1 MESIDQKYLT
11 SIESIKSGIQN
22 SDLLS
27 AYLDTEEEEDYAKLK
42 EYFEPKINELHEQ
55 VANENPLQLVAFER
69 ELFDEGFEG
78 LYLPRIMGYS
88 VLRGEVNER
97 VKYIRPQNHFR
108 DILVAICNSANFENL
123 RNRIG
128 QTVQVG
134 FGLSSDIWISNLKGL
149 FTNKKILAFLDSQR
163 LAKYRDEKS
172 RLTGLVKFRKQFE
185 SLNYQTTSFPDN
197 ATDLKLMAPS
207 IKSFLIHRATK
218 GFDNSNLTGPIAGL
232 IENDLFVGSNEY
244 VELMLI
250 VGLFYD
256 LDASSKSS
264 LTKAL
269 DVLRE
274 DNEFPQKF
282 FAQYNGLLE
291 EGIGLTPAMDKRFS
305 EIISRTKSDA
315 LTDFYE
321 VMDVV
326 HTKGY
331 IHEDS
336 IEVVR
341 GFYDNHEGLSVY
353 NECLRK
359 QIMNSFEGFL
369 SNLPEE
375 SYTEYYEI
383 NKTFIQY
390 MDIFSNQEFNQK
402 VKQISLKYIKKLKKR
417 YTDKRGKDYQDI
429 KKFVKSTFTDL
440 GFMTEKQIVELFKT
454 KRKPK
459 A

>member
-22 SDLLS
+22 SDLLA
-27 AYLDTEEEEDYAKLK
+27 AYLDSEEEEDYTKLK

-55 VANENPLQLVAFER
+55 VANENPLQLVAFEGQ
-69 ELFDEGFEG
+69 LFDEGFEG
-78 LYLPRIMGYS
+78 LYLPRILGYS
-88 VLRGEVNER
+88 VLRGEINDR

-108 DILVAICNSANFENL
+108 DILVQICNSANFEHL

-149 FTNKKILAFLDSQR
+149 FTNKKILAFLDSQI
-163 LAKYRDEKS
+163 LDKYRDKRS

-185 SLNYQTTSFPDN
+185 SLNYYTTSFPDN
-197 ATDLKLMAPS
+197 ATDLKLMTPS
-207 IKSFLIHRATK
+207 IKSFLIQRTSK
-218 GFDNSNLTGPIAGL
+218 DFDNSQLAKPIADL
-232 IENDLFVGSNEY
+232 IQNESFKGTKGY
-244 VELMLI
+244 IELMLV
-250 VGLFYD
+250 VGLFYE
-256 LDASSKSS
+256 LDANAK
-264 LTKAL
+264 KAL
-269 DVLRE
+269 MDSLNGLRKE
-274 DNEFPQKF
+274 DGFSQKF
-282 FAQYNGLLE
+282 FTNYNSLLE
-291 EGIGLTPAMDKRFS
+291 EGIGLNPKMDQRLS
-305 EIISRTKSDA
+305 ELIGREVSDE
-315 LTDFYE
+315 LTSFYE

-331 IHEDS
+331 IHEDA

-359 QIMNSFEGFL
+359 QIMNSFEGFI
-369 SNLPEE
+369 SNLTEE
-375 SYTEYYEI
+375 NYTEYYEI

-390 MDIFSNQEFNQK
+390 MEIFSNQEFNQK
-402 VKQISLKYIKKLKKR
+402 VKQISLKYIKKLKKK

-429 KKFVKSTFTDL
+429 KKFVKATFTDL
-440 GFMTEKQIVELFKT
+440 GFMTDKQIVELFKT